1 MKYIKIL
8 INSLFVLSIF
18 TACAQKDVKK
28 DVEMAKTYVDE
39 STSLHSKIIAV
50 ESSK

>member
-8 INSLFVLSIF
+8 ISSLFVLSIF
-18 TACAQKDVKK
+18 TACAQKDV
-28 DVEMAKTYVDE
+28 EMAKTHVYE